1 MQVVAS
7 EAGVVDAG
15 LGVLVLDVLRFVLA
29 EVLVEVLGV
38 FKVLEEA
45 FAISIH
51 NTFFFE
57 LSNFCNL
64 DVAIFELL

>member
-7 EAGVVDAG
+7 EAGVVVDAG

-29 EVLVEVLGV
+29 DVLVDVLVEVLGV

-51 NTFFFE
+51 NTFFF
-57 LSNFCNL
+57 S
-64 DVAIFELL
+64 